1 MMKQAITSLLLLLT
15 AITAKAQIKAVD
27 RADGSPVQYASVF
40 LADGTCIGTSD
51 KSGVLPLPKGYSG
64 MVTIQ
69 HINYGSHT
77 FNTDTVKGGTVLM
90 SSYTYSVPE
99 AVCSYARPDYMV
111 ISAYAR
117 SYQMADSVPA
127 SFLEGMYDFYIPMD
141 KGRARRKIRWAREVF
156 RTDLLGDNGDY
167 FLYTNDIP
175 KMNGKTIYGYFKS
188 EGWLNDST
196 GSYVIGHG
204 KRGIVAGVKRDTAMK
219 TLEVY
224 YDSIFT
230 ADDLKFGFLG
240 LSMRLTDMS
249 MSETYHAGDSLPR
262 LRDLLRTYKYQCHY
276 DRFHGKKKP
285 EVRVD
290 EFNEV
295 FVTGISYASKQD
307 MKAALKDKTYTRQ
320 PIPDGI
326 PPLSQPLTDAIE
338 RMKPRK

>member
-1 MMKQAITSLLLLLT
+1 MKQTITTLLLLLM

-40 LADGTCIGTSD
+40 LADGTCVGTSGKD
-51 KSGVLPLPKGYSG
+51 GTLPLPKGYSG
-64 MVTIQ
+64 RVTVQ

-77 FNTDTVKGGTVLM
+77 FSTDTVKGGTVAM

-99 AVCSYARPDYMV
+99 AVCTYARPDYMV

-117 SYQMADSVPA
+117 NYHMADSVPV
-127 SFLEGMYDFYIPMD
+127 SFLEGMYDFYIPLG

-156 RTDLLGDNGDY
+156 RTDLFGDDGDL
-167 FLYTNDIP
+167 FLYINTMP
-175 KMNGKTIYGYFKS
+175 KMNGKTILGYFKS

-204 KRGIVAGVKRDTAMK
+204 IRGLVAGVKRDTAMK

-230 ADDLKFGFLG
+230 ADDFKFGLFG
-240 LSMRLTDMS
+240 LSMRVTDMAK
-249 MSETYHAGDSLPR
+249 SETYHADDSLPK
-262 LRDLLRTYKYQCHY
+262 LKDLLRTNHYLCHY

-290 EFNEV
+290 EFDEL

-326 PPLSQPLTDAIE
+326 PPLSQPLADAIE